1 MGVQYVQK
9 DKQWNALVAV
19 GSEGGNL
26 SIHSAYYLLL
36 VFAGLQ
42 AW

>member
-9 DKQWNALVAV
+9 DKHWNAPVAV
-19 GSEGGNL
+19 GNEGGNL
-26 SIHSAYYLLL
+26 PIHSAYYLLL

-42 AW
+42 AL